1 MGIYAHSDLRQA
13 DEERLEIERA
23 KTAEVKRSQ
32 LKLRRIFDQIGHK
45 HPRMR

>member
-32 LKLRRIFDQIGHK
+32 LQLRRIFEQLGHK
-45 HPRMR
+45 HSRVR